1 MQILLATNNA
11 HKVEEIAHTL
21 GEAFQIITLQQMGFE
36 GDIEETG
43 STLAENS
50 LLKAQV
56 IYSKYGINCLA
67 DDSGLE
73 VEALHGAP
81 GVYSARYAGQHGNHD
96 ANMNLLLKNLEGVP
110 KPKAQFKTV
119 LTLILQGVVHQFE
132 GTVAG
137 TIVNEK
143 RGNLGF
149 GYDPIFVPD
158 GFDKTFAEMTL
169 DQKTSLSHRSR
180 ALEKLCQFLKT
191 NH

>member
-1 MQILLATNNA
+1 MQILLATNNT

-81 GVYSARYAGQHGNHD
+81 GVNSARYAGQHGNHE

-110 KPKAQFKTV
+110 KPKAHFKTV

-137 TIVNEK
+137 TIIHEK
-143 RGNLGF
+143 RGNEGF

-169 DQKTSLSHRSR
+169 TQKTSLSHRSR
-180 ALEKLCQFLKT
+180 ALDKLCQFLKT

>member
-21 GEAFQIITLQQMGFE
+21 GEDFQIITLQQMGFE

-81 GVYSARYAGQHGNHD
+81 GVYSARYAGQHGNHE
-96 ANMNLLLKNLEGVP
+96 ANMNLLLKNLEGVA

-137 TIVNEK
+137 TIVHEK
-143 RGNLGF
+143 RGNEGF

-180 ALEKLCQFLKT
+180 ALDKLCQFLKT